1 MSSENVYLP
10 GKIRDRI
17 QDLMKSRKV
26 TQAELATRIGVSES
40 SLSRF
45 ISGKT
50 DKLGDENI
58 IRIARVFNVST
69 DFLLGEVD
77 TPDRLNY
84 DIAELG
90 LSVQAARNLYT
101 HKVNP
106 GVVNALLENPEFAN
120 TTNLISGYLDD
131 ELAKGFAAQNQLYA
145 TVAGMLKS
153 QPEAVDDVKK
163 LQAPAY
169 QADLTAIQR
178 SFMSAVQA
186 VKKEVG
192 NDLSATR
199 ELTSQ
204 AVKKIYVEL
213 TKGQKKPNRKITA
226 EQIGEA
232 VAQSVSHLPGI
243 DTEVVKQMFLA
254 NLGGKLAYLLLKGGV
269 TDLKHQMDSEEYGGA
284 PFLGA
289 KQPVIKAHGSS
300 KAKGIKNAIRQA
312 KICVE
317 NDLCGTMQSALD
329 ELAAAQKT
337 EE

>member
-1 MSSENVYLP
+1 MSNENIYLP

-26 TQAELATRIGVSES
+26 TQAELATRIGCSES

-69 DFLLGEVD
+69 DFPLGEVD

-84 DIAELG
+84 DIAELS

-106 GVVNALLENPEFAN
+106 QVVNALLENPEFAN

-153 QPEAVDDVKK
+153 QPEAVDDVKNCR
-163 LQAPAY
+163 P
-169 QADLTAIQR
+169 R
-178 SFMSAVQA
+178 
-186 VKKEVG
+186 
-192 NDLSATR
+192 
-199 ELTSQ
+199 
-204 AVKKIYVEL
+204 
-213 TKGQKKPNRKITA
+213 
-226 EQIGEA
+226 
-232 VAQSVSHLPGI
+232 H
-243 DTEVVKQMFLA
+243 
-254 NLGGKLAYLLLKGGV
+254 
-269 TDLKHQMDSEEYGGA
+269 
-284 PFLGA
+284 
-289 KQPVIKAHGSS
+289 
-300 KAKGIKNAIRQA
+300 IRQTLLQSNA
-312 KICVE
+312 RSCL
-317 NDLCGTMQSALD
+317 LCKQ
-329 ELAAAQKT
+329 
-337 EE
+337 